1 MHSKRIM
8 ITKPEK
14 NEQEL
19 FYSESKVEA
28 ACIGHL
34 RIDFGKGNEF
44 WSTWW
49 PHKGET
55 EGGLNDAGFKETI
68 SHVVDIMRNHIL
80 RDRNSMGVYLKT
92 LPTEQFGDWQGFKAE
107 CGGYDFYVRCKPQ
120 AGDYACYCYCYDKE
134 LLEQAMS
141 GQDETD
147 DIEMGGM

>member
-19 FYSESKVEA
+19 FYSESKAEA

-44 WSTWW
+44 RSTWW

-80 RDRNSMGVYLKT
+80 RDRNCMGVYLKT
-92 LPTEQFGDWQGFKAE
+92 LPTEQLDDWQGFKAE
-107 CGGYDFYVRCKPQ
+107 CSGYDFYVRCKPQ
-120 AGDYACYCYCYDKE
+120 AGDYDCYCYCYDKE

-141 GQDETD
+141 GQTEAD